1 EDNKERKKRRAVNF
15 LGGPR
20 LGQGKTSG
28 AQEVRKDGGVEGGR
42 RRERWGQSAI
52 EEQGKVGGAFVPLPY
67 YHLRCERPA
76 PRSLHPTII
85 REVTD
90 QVPESAARGRCHSQL
105 TSPFSPLILTF
116 ALSPTG
122 LHLTPSL
129 PPSPRSCPLSLTRA
143 PPQSQG
149 VVSLPARLPDSPTSP
164 PHPLRGDRLPIRN
177 AAVATL
183 PAPPPPPPPLSPTL
197 IV

>member
-1 EDNKERKKRRAVNF
+1 MLVQTPEVPSGPLALTGGG
-15 LGGPR
+15 LGGSGSV
-20 LGQGKTSG
+20 LGSCGTGKTSG
-28 AQEVRKDGGVEGGR
+28 AQEVRKDG
-42 RRERWGQSAI
+42 
-52 EEQGKVGGAFVPLPY
+52 
-67 YHLRCERPA
+67 
-76 PRSLHPTII
+76 
-85 REVTD
+85 
-90 QVPESAARGRCHSQL
+90 
-105 TSPFSPLILTF
+105 
-116 ALSPTG
+116 G

-183 PAPPPPPPPLSPTL
+183 PAPPL
-197 IV
+197 